1 LTGPSV
7 QDFYRSAVARG
18 AGFEGQL
25 GDDFQA
31 RLAAEYASLG
41 PDDCD
46 FYHTLEMGEERHEGV
61 WDLRG
66 RERGYLGYVD
76 VKGQRVLELGPAS
89 GHVTF
94 YMGRMGA
101 DVVGFDLPPGMA
113 TDVIPQEGHDIEAHR
128 RLSVGYME
136 RVRNSWWYGHRRFGS
151 ASRAVYGDIYNL
163 PSDLRRFDV
172 SILCSILMHL
182 SKPFYALQ
190 QAASITDRAI
200 VITEPIPR
208 IPLNVEPGLMEFAPM
223 GSHETVVL
231 WWALT
236 PGAIIRMLR
245 VFGFLEFSVHYHL
258 QSYHPKHEM
267 DKPPV
272 ETLFFTVVG
281 ERHKG
286 WAPRLAL
293 TDAERAAEA
302 ELRRTRGEIA
312 PVPPDALAAL
322 QDELDGLRSSL
333 SWRLTKPLRLAGS
346 VLRRAGLR

>member
-1 LTGPSV
+1 LTAQSI
-7 QDFYRSAVARG
+7 QDFYRNAVARG
-18 AGFEGQL
+18 TGFEGQL
-25 GDDFQA
+25 EDDFQA
-31 RLAAEYASLG
+31 RLAAEYAGIG
-41 PDDCD
+41 PADCD
-46 FYHTLEMGEERHEGV
+46 FYHTLEVGDERHHGV

-66 RERGYLGYVD
+66 RERSYLGYVD

-89 GHVTF
+89 GHMTF
-94 YMGRMGA
+94 HMGRMDA

-151 ASRAVYGDIYNL
+151 ASRAVYGDIYKL

-172 SILCSILMHL
+172 SVLCSILMHL

-190 QAASITDRAI
+190 QAATITDRAI
-200 VITEPIPR
+200 VVTEPIPHVPR
-208 IPLNVEPGLMEFAPM
+208 SIEPGLMEFAPM

-245 VFGFLEFSVHYHL
+245 VFGFLEFTVHYHL
-258 QSYHPKHEM
+258 QTYHPKHEM

-286 WAPRLAL
+286 WAPRLEMTA
-293 TDAERAAEA
+293 AERAAED
-302 ELRRTRGEIA
+302 ELRRTRAEAAVVA
-312 PVPPDALAAL
+312 PSELAAREA
-322 QDELDGLRSSL
+322 ELASLRSSL
-333 SWRLTKPLRLAGS
+333 SWRLTRPLRAAGT